1 MRSARV
7 AGAVCAVL
15 VTGFVMLW
23 ALASL
28 SWPFGLDQ
36 GIFAWVG
43 DTIVRGGVPYR
54 DAWEIKGPA
63 THYLYAL
70 AQLLFGRDVWGL
82 RVLDLALLAASGAA
96 AFGLAGRDAQGAARR
111 LAGATAAVF
120 WILLYA
126 TGGYWHAAQPDGWAA
141 MAWLGAAWAVAR
153 PRPSTAH
160 WLVAGGLC
168 GLSAL
173 LKPPFALFVGLLLLD
188 RVWRADL
195 AVALRAAPAALGGML
210 GVVALA
216 LLGFARAG
224 ALGDL
229 IEVQLVFNPGLHPTA
244 YRDLGPG
251 EVAQSWLR
259 WLAQPWAAAALGAG
273 VVGVVVSWRSARADA
288 LLVAGWGLLAALL
301 VTGQNQYF
309 HYHFWPLLAALALGA
324 GLVARRVSQLAPGLV
339 RSALAAGLVAS
350 LLVAAWQPALWIRAA
365 TAALPGV
372 EAARYERY
380 RNGFGMGSYGFAA
393 MEQIAARIRE
403 RTLPGDPILVWGF
416 ESGLY
421 FLADRPAS
429 TRFGFL
435 YPLVRGGGSDLES
448 RYLREFAASLRERPP
463 AYAVVFAQSYDEAAL
478 PEANRVALGSLWSL
492 LERCYAVDEALAS
505 ERLRAWARDPAK
517 CR

>member
-1 MRSARV
+1 VIARRV
-7 AGAVCAVL
+7 VRGLGAVVAVA
-15 VTGFVMLW
+15 FVILW

-28 SWPFGLDQ
+28 SWPFGLAQ

-54 DAWEIKGPA
+54 DAWEVKGPA

-70 AQLLFGRDVWGL
+70 AQLLFGREVWGL
-82 RVLDLALLAASGAA
+82 RVLDLALLAASAA
-96 AFGLAGRDAQGAARR
+96 ALCGLVGRGDARR
-111 LAGATAAVF
+111 LAGATAAGF

-153 PRPSTAH
+153 PAPSTVH
-160 WLVAGGLC
+160 WLIAGALC

-173 LKPPFALFVGLLLLD
+173 FKPPFASFVGLLLLD
-188 RVWRADL
+188 RVWRTDL
-195 AVALRAAPAALGGML
+195 SAALRAAPAALGGML

-224 ALGDL
+224 ALDDL
-229 IEVQLVFNPGLHPTA
+229 IEVQFVFNPALHPTA
-244 YRDLGPG
+244 YRDLGLG
-251 EVAQSWLR
+251 EVVHSWLR
-259 WLAQPWAAAALGAG
+259 WLAHPWAAVALGTGVAG
-273 VVGVVVSWRSARADA
+273 VAVSWRPARADA
-288 LLVAGWGLLAALL
+288 LLLAGWGLLAALL

-309 HYHFWPLLAALALGA
+309 HYHFWPLLAASALGA
-324 GLVARRVSQLAPGLV
+324 GLVARRISQLGPGTA
-339 RSALAAGLVAS
+339 RSALRVGLGAALV
-350 LLVAAWQPALWIRAA
+350 VAAWQPAGSIRAA
-365 TAALPGV
+365 TAALPGADT
-372 EAARYERY
+372 ERYARYRA
-380 RNGFGMGSYGFAA
+380 GFGMGSYGFAA

-403 RTLPGDPILVWGF
+403 RTRPGDPILVWGF

-435 YPLVRGGGSDLES
+435 YPLVRGGGSELES
-448 RYLREFAASLRERPP
+448 RYLREFVASLDERPP
-463 AYAVVFAQSYDEAAL
+463 AYAVVFVQSYDEAEL
-478 PEANRVALGSLWSL
+478 PEANRIALQSLWSL
-492 LERCYAVDEALAS
+492 LERCYVIDEGLAG
-505 ERLRAWARDPAK
+505 ERLRAWARDPGK